1 MRPVAVTLTVLA
13 LAAAL
18 LLMVATA
25 VQSGN
30 WPGWDEGWAL
40 IAFPLGVPAAVA
52 AGIAASV
59 RNGARPGV
67 GRISLGATL
76 AVWLWGAAIF
86 AAWYALT

>member
-18 LLMVATA
+18 LLMAATA

-40 IAFPLGVPAAVA
+40 IAFPLGVPVAVA